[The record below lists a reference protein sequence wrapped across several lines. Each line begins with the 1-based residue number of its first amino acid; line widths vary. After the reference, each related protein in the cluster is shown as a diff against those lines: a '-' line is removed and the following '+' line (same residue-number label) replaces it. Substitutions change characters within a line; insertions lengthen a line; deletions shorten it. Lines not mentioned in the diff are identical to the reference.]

1 VFHMWQQKSYHDERG
16 TGALY
21 LVPTPIGNLED
32 MTFRAVRTLKEADM
46 IAAEDTRQTMK
57 LCTHFEISAPLTS
70 YHDHNKMQSGQKLI
84 EALKE
89 GKQIALVTDAGMP
102 GISDPGYELVVQCV
116 EEKIPVIPLPGA
128 NAALPALVA
137 SGLNT
142 ELFTFYG
149 FLPRGKK
156 EKKSEL
162 ERLRPFPSTLLFYEA
177 PHRLKETLQ
186 AMNGIFENRK
196 IAVVRELTKKY
207 EEIIR
212 GTLTEVT
219 DYISQGDAEIRGEF
233 CLVVEGSGNAEFESE
248 TAEQWWESLSVTEH
262 VDHYVDQGE
271 KPKEAIKL
279 AAVDRN
285 VPKRSVYQEYHGL

>member
-1 VFHMWQQKSYHDERG
+1 MWQQKSYEKDNDG
-16 TGALY
+16 GKLY

-32 MTFRAVRTLKEADM
+32 MTYRAVRILKESDL
-46 IAAEDTRQTMK
+46 IAAEDTRQTKK
-57 LCTHFEISAPLTS
+57 LCNHFEISTPLTS
-70 YHDHNKMQSGQKLI
+70 YHDHNKQQSGKKLL
-84 EALKE
+84 EELKD

-102 GISDPGYELVVQCV
+102 GVSDPGYELVVQCV
-116 EEKIPVIPLPGA
+116 EEKIAVIPLPGA

-156 EKKSEL
+156 EKKAEL
-162 ERLRPFPSTLLFYEA
+162 ENLKRYPSTLLFYEA

-186 AMNGIFENRK
+186 AMNVAFEGRN

-207 EEIIR
+207 EEITR
-212 GTLTEVT
+212 GTVSEV
-219 DYISQGDAEIRGEF
+219 SEFFSEGSAEIRGEF
-233 CLVVEGSGNAEFESE
+233 CLVVEGSGSTSFE
-248 TAEQWWESLSVTEH
+248 AADQEQWWESLTVTDH
-262 VDHYVDQGE
+262 VEHYVDKGE

-279 AAVDRN
+279 AAADRN
-285 VPKRSVYQEYHGL
+285 VPKREVYQEYHGL

>member
-1 VFHMWQQKSYHDERG
+1 MWQQKSYANDNEG
-16 TGALY
+16 GKLY

-32 MTFRAVRTLKEADM
+32 MTYRAIRILKESDI
-46 IAAEDTRQTMK
+46 IAAEDTRQTKK
-57 LCTHFEISAPLTS
+57 LCNHFEISTPLTS
-70 YHDHNKMQSGQKLI
+70 YHDHNKQQSGKKLL
-84 EALKE
+84 EELKG

-102 GISDPGYELVVQCV
+102 GVSDPGYELVVQCV
-116 EEKIPVIPLPGA
+116 EEQISVIPLPGA

-156 EKKSEL
+156 EKKAEL
-162 ERLRPFPSTLLFYEA
+162 ENLKRFPSTLLFYEA

-186 AMNGIFENRK
+186 AMSAVLENRN

-207 EEIIR
+207 EEITR
-212 GTLTEVT
+212 GTLSEVSEFF
-219 DYISQGDAEIRGEF
+219 SQGDAEIRGEF
-233 CLVVEGSGNAEFESE
+233 CLVVEGSGNSVFE
-248 TAEQWWESLSVTEH
+248 ADDQEQWWESLSVTDH
-262 VDHYVDQGE
+262 VEHYVDKGE

-279 AAVDRN
+279 AAADRN
-285 VPKRSVYQEYHGL
+285 VPKREVYQEYHGL

>member
-1 VFHMWQQKSYHDERG
+1 VFHMWQQKSYHDESG

-46 IAAEDTRQTMK
+46 IAAEDTRQTKK
-57 LCTHFEISAPLTS
+57 LCNYFEISAPLTS

-89 GKQIALVTDAGMP
+89 GKHIALVTDAGMP

-142 ELFTFYG
+142 ELFTFFG

-156 EKKSEL
+156 EKKAEL
-162 ERLRPFPSTLLFYEA
+162 EKLKAFPSTLLFYEA

-212 GTLTEVT
+212 GTLIEVT
-219 DYISQGDAEIRGEF
+219 DYISEGDAEIRGEF

-248 TAEQWWESLSVTEH
+248 SAERWWESLSVIEH
-262 VDHYVDQGE
+262 VDHYVNQGE

-279 AAVDRN
+279 AAVDRD

>member
-1 VFHMWQQKSYHDERG
+1 MWQQKSYHDERG

-32 MTFRAVRTLKEADM
+32 MTFRAVRTLKEADL
-46 IAAEDTRQTMK
+46 IAAEDTRQTKK
-57 LCTHFEISAPLTS
+57 LCSHFEISTPLTS
-70 YHDHNKMQSGQKLI
+70 YHDHNKMQSGKKLI
-84 EALKE
+84 ESLRE

-116 EEKIPVIPLPGA
+116 EEEIPVIPLPGA

-137 SGLNT
+137 SGLDT

-156 EKKSEL
+156 EKKAEL
-162 ERLRPFPSTLLFYEA
+162 ERLKAFPSTLLFYEA

-186 AMNGIFENRK
+186 VMENILEDRK

-207 EEIIR
+207 EEITR
-212 GTLTEVT
+212 GTLKEVN
-219 DYISQGDAEIRGEF
+219 DFINQGDAEIRGEF
-233 CLVVEGSGNAEFESE
+233 CLVVEGSGDIEYLSDQ
-248 TAEQWWESLSVTEH
+248 TEQWWESLSVTEH
-262 VDHYVDQGE
+262 VDHYVKQGE

>member
-1 VFHMWQQKSYHDERG
+1 MWQQKSYADENRRG
-16 TGALY
+16 SLF

-32 MTFRAVRTLKEADM
+32 MTFRAVRTLKEADL
-46 IAAEDTRQTMK
+46 IAAEDTRQTKK
-57 LCTHFEISAPLTS
+57 LCNHFEISVPLTS
-70 YHDHNKMQSGQKLI
+70 YHDHNKKQSGQKLL

-102 GISDPGYELVVQCV
+102 GISDPGYDLVVQCV
-116 EEKIPVIPLPGA
+116 EEQIPVIPLPGA

-156 EKKSEL
+156 EKKAEL
-162 ERLRPFPSTLLFYEA
+162 ERLKRFPSTLLFYEA

-196 IAVVRELTKKY
+196 IAVIRELTKRY
-207 EEIIR
+207 EEITR
-212 GTLTEVT
+212 GTLSEV
-219 DYISQGDAEIRGEF
+219 SELMNHGDAEIRGEF
-233 CLVVEGSGNAEFESE
+233 CLVVEGSGANDFEDEAS
-248 TAEQWWESLSVTEH
+248 EQWWESLSVTEH
-262 VDHYVDQGE
+262 VDHYVDKGE
-271 KPKEAIKL
+271 MPKEAIKL

-285 VPKRSVYQEYHGL
+285 VPKRTIYQEYHGL

>member
-1 VFHMWQQKSYHDERG
+1 
-16 TGALY
+16 L
-21 LVPTPIGNLED
+21 
-32 MTFRAVRTLKEADM
+32 
-46 IAAEDTRQTMK
+46 IAAEDTRQTKK
-57 LCTHFEISAPLTS
+57 LCNHFEIGVPLTS
-70 YHDHNKMQSGQKLI
+70 YHDHNKKQSGLKLL

-102 GISDPGYELVVQCV
+102 GISDPGYDLVVQCV
-116 EEKIPVIPLPGA
+116 EEQIPVIPLPGA

-156 EKKSEL
+156 EKKAEL
-162 ERLRPFPSTLLFYEA
+162 ERLKRFPSTLLFYEA

-196 IAVVRELTKKY
+196 IAIVRELTKRY
-207 EEIIR
+207 EEITR
-212 GTLTEVT
+212 GTLSEV
-219 DYISQGDAEIRGEF
+219 SEFMNMGDAEIRGEF
-233 CLVVEGSGNAEFESE
+233 CLVVEGSSASGFEDEAS
-248 TAEQWWESLSVTEH
+248 EQWWESLSVIEH
-262 VDHYVDQGE
+262 VDHYVNQGE

-279 AAVDRN
+279 VATDRN
-285 VPKRSVYQEYHGL
+285 VQKRTVYQEYHGL

>member
-1 VFHMWQQKSYHDERG
+1 MWQQKSYEKDNDG
-16 TGALY
+16 GMLY

-32 MTFRAVRTLKEADM
+32 MTYRAIRILKESDL
-46 IAAEDTRQTMK
+46 IAAEDTRQTKK
-57 LCTHFEISAPLTS
+57 LCNHFEISTPLTS
-70 YHDHNKMQSGQKLI
+70 YHDHNKQQSGKKLL
-84 EALKE
+84 EELKD

-102 GISDPGYELVVQCV
+102 GVSDPGYELVVQCV
-116 EEKIPVIPLPGA
+116 EEKITVIPLPGA

-156 EKKSEL
+156 EKKAEL
-162 ERLRPFPSTLLFYEA
+162 ENLKRYPSTLLFYEA

-186 AMNGIFENRK
+186 AMNVAFEGRN

-207 EEIIR
+207 EEITR
-212 GTLTEVT
+212 GTVSEV
-219 DYISQGDAEIRGEF
+219 SKFFSEGDAEIRGEF
-233 CLVVEGSGNAEFESE
+233 CLVVEGSGNTNFE
-248 TAEQWWESLSVTEH
+248 AADQEQWWESLSVTDH
-262 VDHYVDQGE
+262 VEHYVDKGE

-279 AAVDRN
+279 AAADRN
-285 VPKRSVYQEYHGL
+285 VPKREVYQEYHGL

>member
-1 VFHMWQQKSYHDERG
+1 VFHMWQQKSYHDDSG
-16 TGALY
+16 AGALY

-46 IAAEDTRQTMK
+46 IAAEDTRQTKK
-57 LCTHFEISAPLTS
+57 LCNHFEINAPLTS
-70 YHDHNKMQSGQKLI
+70 YHDHNKKQSGLKLI

-156 EKKSEL
+156 EKKAEL
-162 ERLRPFPSTLLFYEA
+162 ERLKPFPSTLLFYEA

-186 AMNGIFENRK
+186 AMNGIFEDRR

-212 GTLTEVT
+212 GTLSEVT
-219 DYISQGDAEIRGEF
+219 DFMSLGDAEIRGEF
-233 CLVVEGSGNAEFESE
+233 CLVVEGSGNIQFESD
-248 TAEQWWESLSVTEH
+248 TAEQWWESLSITEH
-262 VDHYVDQGE
+262 VDHYVNQGE
-271 KPKEAIKL
+271 KPKGAIKL

>member
-1 VFHMWQQKSYHDERG
+1 MWQQKSYGNE
-16 TGALY
+16 TGSGMLY

-32 MTFRAVRTLKEADM
+32 MTFRAIRILKEADL
-46 IAAEDTRQTMK
+46 IAAEDTRQTKK
-57 LCTHFEISAPLTS
+57 LCNHFEIGTPLTS
-70 YHDHNKMQSGQKLI
+70 YHDHNKQHSGMKLI
-84 EALKE
+84 ESLKE
-89 GKQIALVTDAGMP
+89 GKEIALVTDAGMP

-116 EEKIPVIPLPGA
+116 EENIPVIPLPGA

-162 ERLRPFPSTLLFYEA
+162 EKLKRFPSTLLFYEA

-186 AMNGIFENRK
+186 AMSSILEDRN

-212 GTLTEVT
+212 GSLSEVT
-219 DYISQGDAEIRGEF
+219 EFFDQEDAEIRGEF
-233 CLVVEGSGNAEFESE
+233 CLVVEGSGSSGFEE
-248 TAEQWWESLSVTEH
+248 EEQWWESFSIIDH
-262 VDHYVDQGE
+262 VEHYVDKGE
-271 KPKEAIKL
+271 KPKDAIKL
-279 AAVDRN
+279 AAADRN
-285 VPKRSVYQEYHGL
+285 MPKREIYQEYHGL